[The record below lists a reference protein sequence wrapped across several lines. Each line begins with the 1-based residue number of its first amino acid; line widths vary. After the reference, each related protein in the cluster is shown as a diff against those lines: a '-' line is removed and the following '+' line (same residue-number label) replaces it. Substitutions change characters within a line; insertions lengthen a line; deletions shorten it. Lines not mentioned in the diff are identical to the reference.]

1 MRNANK
7 IAVALLLSLCGGALS
22 VSSAVAAEKCEID
35 KRQSKAVGESAAK
48 KVQKSFEAY
57 TNGQLDEAIAVL
69 LEANPKNDFDK
80 AYVARMLGNF

>member
-22 VSSAVAAEKCEID
+22 VSSAVAAEKCEVD

-48 KVQKSFEAY
+48 RFR
-57 TNGQLDEAIAVL
+57 
-69 LEANPKNDFDK
+69 NPLKLIQMVSLMKQSLFC
-80 AYVARMLGNF
+80 